1 MKKFIVLIVLVFSA
15 FTSFAG
21 NIVTIETSEFIREYV
36 VEVDPNENA
45 TCFSDLSHTHVYMV
59 KHGDQVIVTKTVT
72 YYTKD
77 GVVLKFRE
85 FTYKMK
91 TNK

>member
-1 MKKFIVLIVLVFSA
+1 MKNFIVLV

-21 NIVTIETSEFIREYV
+21 NTATIEASKFIREYV

-45 TCFSDLSHTHVYMV
+45 TCFSNLSHVHVYMV
-59 KHGDQVIVTKTVT
+59 KHGDQGIVTKTVT

-77 GVVLKFRE
+77 GVVLKVRE